1 MLLLELFELVY
12 VRVREVLPDLRLAPI
27 AEALEVPLVGA
38 VHLRHDSRDGWLLP
52 LAARAGRVVL
62 LDEVVETEALHVLL
76 EPLSDQVGALEVVLS
91 CTPSFSSG
99 RPRGR
104 ARRMWSLPQS
114 VVCNVIPEA

>member
-76 EPLSDQVGALEVVLS
+76 EPLSDQVGALEVVLVS
-91 CTPSFSSG
+91 RVFRLALVEVELVGCG
-99 RPRGR
+99 RYRKASR
-104 ARRMWSLPQS
+104 AM
-114 VVCNVIPEA
+114 